1 MSCWV
6 ITVEGSPGDFSTVV
20 MNQINWSAAMNS
32 PMIQGIN
39 ILSIILSVHT
49 IVPAITDIIKK
60 SLIELISILQHL
72 ILTELFLCIFDKA
85 EYFIFKIS
93 ILFNIYENQYLLA
106 GSPYYKRVRIIF
118 QILNFY

>member
-20 MNQINWSAAMNS
+20 MNQTNWSAAMNS

-39 ILSIILSVHT
+39 ILSIMLSVHT

-60 SLIELISILQHL
+60 VNLIELVNIL
-72 ILTELFLCIFDKA
+72 
-85 EYFIFKIS
+85 
-93 ILFNIYENQYLLA
+93 
-106 GSPYYKRVRIIF
+106 
-118 QILNFY
+118 

>member
-6 ITVEGSPGDFSTVV
+6 ITVEGNPGDFSTVV
-20 MNQINWSAAMNS
+20 MNQTNWNAAMNS

-60 SLIELISILQHL
+60 SIIELVNIL
-72 ILTELFLCIFDKA
+72 
-85 EYFIFKIS
+85 
-93 ILFNIYENQYLLA
+93 
-106 GSPYYKRVRIIF
+106 
-118 QILNFY
+118 